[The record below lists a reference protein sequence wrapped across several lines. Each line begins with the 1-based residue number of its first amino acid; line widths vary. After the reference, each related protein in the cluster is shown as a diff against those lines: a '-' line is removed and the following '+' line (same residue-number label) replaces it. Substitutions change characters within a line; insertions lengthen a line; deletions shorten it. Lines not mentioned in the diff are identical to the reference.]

1 MRRGVEVLQ
10 FDLPSKNCFTVPSEV
25 VKKKRR
31 KGERNNKGGKGK
43 GNGKYLVKLFHFLKN
58 GFFFPTN
65 KILSQVKDAFGEG
78 FSLTRAYFSTE
89 KAAIY
94 RMVKLER
101 RGEGREGREGTYDV
115 SNIH

>member
-1 MRRGVEVLQ
+1 M
-10 FDLPSKNCFTVPSEV
+10 EV

-31 KGERNNKGGKGK
+31 KGERKKRRGIIKEGKRD
-43 GNGKYLVKLFHFLKN
+43 GKYLVKLFYFLKN

-94 RMVKLER
+94 RIVKLER
-101 RGEGREGREGTYDV
+101 RGEGRGGKGEGVRTMYQIFID
-115 SNIH
+115 